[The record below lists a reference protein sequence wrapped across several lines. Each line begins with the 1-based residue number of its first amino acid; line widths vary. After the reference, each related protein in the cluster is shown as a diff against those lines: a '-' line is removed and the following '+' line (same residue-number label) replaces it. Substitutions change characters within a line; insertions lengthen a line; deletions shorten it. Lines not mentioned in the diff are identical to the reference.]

1 MTEEQKN
8 EWAAME
14 DRLMPVSGKAETVAG
29 EIIRAVDRI
38 WYRWYNDGD
47 KINVG
52 YGKETC
58 NGTARFLEKIRG
70 SEFPAEVWNG
80 CAVMTDYSV
89 GRCGFVFSGEIDGV
103 PVLSDESW
111 RVRLLPGWKSV
122 CEFDAAVPPGEWETP
137 AVLDEIPWNPADPCL
152 PPLSEEAVLPETIR
166 RDEFAGENVIR
177 ASFERIFST
186 RRSLASRSS
195 SRRACCDC
203 PTAAG
208 MEASSRNATRVAI
221 LSRFPIVN
229 VLSVLRRALR
239 LASRTRQG
247 YPLPSMP

>member
-14 DRLMPVSGKAETVAG
+14 DRLMPTSGKAETVAG

-80 CAVMTDYSV
+80 CLDDDGYTEDSRMD
-89 GRCGFVFSGEIDGV
+89 FID
-103 PVLSDESW
+103 D
-111 RVRLLPGWKSV
+111 
-122 CEFDAAVPPGEWETP
+122 D
-137 AVLDEIPWNPADPCL
+137 LD
-152 PPLSEEAVLPETIR
+152 
-166 RDEFAGENVIR
+166 RDEDE
-177 ASFERIFST
+177 EEEYE
-186 RRSLASRSS
+186 
-195 SRRACCDC
+195 D
-203 PTAAG
+203 
-208 MEASSRNATRVAI
+208 
-221 LSRFPIVN
+221 
-229 VLSVLRRALR
+229 
-239 LASRTRQG
+239 
-247 YPLPSMP
+247 

>member
-80 CAVMTDYSV
+80 SLDDDGYTKFTDRLVDEMYAFIKARGYAIYPGKV
-89 GRCGFVFSGEIDGV
+89 TEAETFRIGNIGEIYKEDIEK
-103 PVLSDESW
+103 LISIY
-111 RVRLLPGWKSV
+111 K
-122 CEFDAAVPPGEWETP
+122 EF
-137 AVLDEIPWNPADPCL
+137 
-152 PPLSEEAVLPETIR
+152 
-166 RDEFAGENVIR
+166 
-177 ASFERIFST
+177 
-186 RRSLASRSS
+186 LASK
-195 SRRACCDC
+195 
-203 PTAAG
+203 
-208 MEASSRNATRVAI
+208 
-221 LSRFPIVN
+221 
-229 VLSVLRRALR
+229 
-239 LASRTRQG
+239 
-247 YPLPSMP
+247 